1 MNEMT
6 KSLIYVGLAAGAM
19 ILGVASRPTRTEV
32 ALDEKLGEPLFE
44 FEDSTKATS
53 MTIKTHDGTG
63 DPDEF
68 RVRSVDGR
76 WVIPSHNDYPA
87 DAENRIRDAATAF
100 VDLRVKDVIG
110 DKKPGEM
117 GEYGLIDPS
126 GDTADADAEDIG
138 MLVQLGAEDGNP
150 VNLVIGKEEP
160 GSEGRRYVRQPG
172 QERIYTVEFDLEKLP
187 TKFEDWINRD
197 LLDVERWNIGQIGIN
212 DYSLEPQRTP
222 NGNMALVPVQ
232 RLEMFL
238 EDENGKWSVSEF
250 REFRD
255 GSMQDSQLTAAEEL
269 NKERLDGLKDALD
282 SLEIVD
288 VQKKPTGLGA
298 DLQAGTEF
306 TNDRSKMESLAAHGF
321 YAVPTKDG
329 VNFYSSDG
337 EIVVRSDD
345 GVERVL
351 RFGSIASVG
360 DEKDGDTQLNRY
372 LMVAARVN
380 EDNFPEPILEALPE
394 DAPVGPD
401 AGTSESTD
409 ATDEEATDD
418 DADAAEESAEGDDA
432 ATGESDEKKDD
443 LQAEIERIN
452 RDNQLKIDKRNDDM
466 KAATDKAQELNY
478 RFAEWYYVISEDVFK
493 KIHLNRAD
501 IIKEKEI
508 TDTEGTG
515 VGDFYDLKLEE
526 TEEEAGAAVPGS
538 PGGNPAGAGPS
549 FE

>member
-32 ALDEKLGEPLFE
+32 ALDEKLGKPLFE

-53 MTIKTHDGTG
+53 MTIKTHGGTG
-63 DPDEF
+63 DPEEF
-68 RVRSVDGR
+68 RVRSVEGR

-100 VDLRVKDVIG
+100 VDLRVKDVVG
-110 DKKPGEM
+110 DKTSREM

-126 GDTADADAEDIG
+126 GDTADADAENIG
-138 MLVQLGAEDGNP
+138 TLVQLGVEDGTA
-150 VNLVIGKEEP
+150 VDLIIGKEEP
-160 GSEGRRYVRQPG
+160 GSEGRRFVRQPG
-172 QERIYTVEFDLEKLP
+172 QDRIYTVEFDLEKLP

-197 LLDVERWNIGQIGIN
+197 LLDVERWNISQIGIN

-222 NGNMALVPVQ
+222 SGNIALVPVK

-238 EDENGKWSVSEF
+238 EDENGKWSMSEF

-298 DLQAGTEF
+298 DLQAGTDF
-306 TNDRSKMESLAAHGF
+306 INDRSKMESLAEHGF
-321 YAVPTKDG
+321 YAVPGEDG
-329 VNFYSSDG
+329 VDFYSSDG

-345 GVERVL
+345 GVERIL

-380 EDNFPEPILEALPE
+380 EDKFPEPILEALPE

-401 AGTSESTD
+401 ADTPEEGAEEESADEADTNTTSESSEGKSE
-409 ATDEEATDD
+409 EEAA
-418 DADAAEESAEGDDA
+418 ADESEEK
-432 ATGESDEKKDD
+432 DE

-452 RDNQLKIDKRNDDM
+452 RDNQLKIDKRNDDI
-466 KAATDKAQELNY
+466 KAATEKAQELNY

-515 VGDFYDLKLEE
+515 IGDFYDLNLEE
-526 TEEEAGAAVPGS
+526 EDTVEQDS
-538 PGGNPAGAGPS
+538 PVTPGAGPS
-549 FE
+549 F